1 MNDIFRCTVHVRSF
15 QFETLPIIFSLKESK
30 STFHI
35 PSKCFALDCVSTLTK
50 TERSVDGVSV
60 LVNLTTYGHGQD
72 RFPAIL
78 FASLLSEVHWLVTHL
93 HVSHIFV
100 VSISFPAITI
110 IPHSSRKD
118 SNRNLE
124 EHTAYFYCLFQT
136 PLVAL
141 FLGAAIFRC
150 TISTT

>member
-1 MNDIFRCTVHVRSF
+1 M
-15 QFETLPIIFSLKESK
+15 
-30 STFHI
+30 
-35 PSKCFALDCVSTLTK
+35 
-50 TERSVDGVSV
+50 DGVSV

-136 PLVAL
+136 PLRRCAVIGSRNISLRDFDKVGKRPVVDIFFSSIGKKDIWPL
-141 FLGAAIFRC
+141 F
-150 TISTT
+150 